1 MTLLKQIRNSEE
13 TIDSELHDFQSLKEF
28 YLELNNEKAFEIKSV
43 SINDLT
49 DWKFNEKN
57 NFVHN
62 SGRFFSIKKI
72 NFNGEESGILLQN
85 EIGTLGLV
93 SCIVNDVLYF
103 LIQFKKEPGNI
114 VSAQLSPT
122 LQATLSNQ
130 NRVHGG
136 RSPRFLELFSD
147 IEENNYLTNEPL
159 PEQGYRYWRKF
170 NLNSIVL
177 DKYFKESDEF
187 KWMTLGQIYK
197 FTEIDNSINS
207 CLRSVLSL
215 INNLESRK
223 IKKNTETIINKYKQK
238 FQNKSS
244 LEDSVNKFLN
254 SDKNELFF
262 QTNLDKFHVKGISIN
277 IKEREVKNWNQPIV
291 YDPYLEEYMQIII
304 KDEENIYM
312 LLKAHNEPGYE
323 FGFTFGPTSIIKS
336 KEGKVESENL
346 IEQFS
351 QHGNIQLIKKIQMSE
366 EGARFYHTSVDHTFY
381 EIQTTI
387 KKFELEDFE
396 IFSLR
401 DVNDINKEGLLS
413 MEGRSMLFF
422 LNTIYNNKNK

>member
-1 MTLLKQIRNSEE
+1 M
-13 TIDSELHDFQSLKEF
+13 
-28 YLELNNEKAFEIKSV
+28 ELNKEKAFEIKSV

-49 DWKFNEKN
+49 DWKFDEKN

-72 NFNGEESGILLQN
+72 KFNGEESGILLQN

-93 SCIVNDVLYF
+93 SCVINDVLYF

-130 NRVHGG
+130 NQVHGG
-136 RSPRFLELFSD
+136 RSPRFLELFTD

-177 DKYFKESDEF
+177 DKYFKETDEF

-197 FTEIDNSINS
+197 FSEIDNSINS

-215 INNLESRK
+215 INNLGSKK

-244 LEDSVNKFLN
+244 LGDSVNKFLN
-254 SDKNELFF
+254 SDKNELLF
-262 QTNLDKFHVKGISIN
+262 QTNLDKFHIKGISIN
-277 IKEREVKNWNQPIV
+277 IEGREVKNWNQPIV

-312 LLKAHNEPGYE
+312 LLKAHSEPGYE

-381 EIQTTI
+381 EIQTPI
-387 KKFELEDFE
+387 EKLELEDFE
-396 IFSLR
+396 IFSLQE
-401 DVNDINKEGLLS
+401 VNEINSQRLLS
-413 MEGRSMLFF
+413 MEGRSILFF
-422 LNTIYNNKNK
+422 LNTIYNNY